1 MLRGAA
7 RSRLHVA
14 RFARSARL
22 PARSLSSSTP
32 PPPPP
37 PDKTP
42 DKPEVPD
49 SAFLFRMTNPE
60 LFMDPNKR
68 SNWYIVAGV
77 WAFFAAYIG
86 WTYWRVDLPAQR
98 AKEAA
103 PLRRPA
109 WRTRWCARCPTA
121 ASCCATAAYV
131 DPAEFSE
138 HGYHHVSTY
147 YRPP

>member
-14 RFARSARL
+14 HFGRSARL
-22 PARSLSSSTP
+22 PTRSLSSST

-49 SAFLFRMTNPE
+49 STFLFRMTNPE

-86 WTYWRVDLPAQR
+86 WTYWREDLPAQR

-103 PLRRPA
+103 PPPPARVEDEVVRTLPDGRQLLRDGSIRRP
-109 WRTRWCARCPTA
+109 
-121 ASCCATAAYV
+121 
-131 DPAEFSE
+131 
-138 HGYHHVSTY
+138 G
-147 YRPP
+147 

>member
-14 RFARSARL
+14 HFGRSARL
-22 PARSLSSSTP
+22 PTRSLSSSP

-49 SAFLFRMTNPE
+49 STFLFRMTNPE

-77 WAFFAAYIG
+77 WAFFAVYIG

-103 PLRRPA
+103 PPPPARVEDEVVRTLPDGRQLLRDGSIRRP
-109 WRTRWCARCPTA
+109 
-121 ASCCATAAYV
+121 
-131 DPAEFSE
+131 
-138 HGYHHVSTY
+138 G
-147 YRPP
+147 